1 MKTTR
6 TLLIEQAARD
16 HADEGTEW
24 RDRME
29 RWMDATWPI
38 QFTDVRIY
46 SGDFGTLTVMP
57 AGKYFRPTRHV

>member
-1 MKTTR
+1 MKNQR

-29 RWMDATWPI
+29 AWLDATNTGPFCFFDCDFVDQFRRDNPDCFLVMDWP
-38 QFTDVRIY
+38 
-46 SGDFGTLTVMP
+46 
-57 AGKYFRPTRHV
+57 